1 MHIKLHDY
9 IFGFIIAHMDLINAY
24 DTKMKYLLSQSP
36 VCCSVWQCQCLSYCG
51 SFSRAAPLPTA
62 NTLRRGFSNTR
73 ELYSFI
79 TINSHINF
87 KESIDIILPDVDFCQ
102 VFMSTVEW
110 GQCLCRQSS
119 WLWHSLLQLR
129 LLWCHYHS
137 SFSYSISIS
146 IQTANQLWETF
157 FCLTTPDIQWV
168 AATPWAMTM
177 WPTSAGWPLW

>member
-1 MHIKLHDY
+1 MSNQLISGEYFYKGRINYFLVKCHIYQGNKQIY
-9 IFGFIIAHMDLINAY
+9 NLINAY
-24 DTKMKYLLSQSP
+24 HTKMKYLLSQSP
-36 VCCSVWQCQCLSYCG
+36 VCCSVWQWQCLSYYG

-62 NTLRRGFSNTR
+62 NTLRRSFSNTR

-87 KESIDIILPDVDFCQ
+87 KESIAIIIPDVDLCQ

-110 GQCLCRQSS
+110 GQCLCRQSP

-137 SFSYSISIS
+137 SFII
-146 IQTANQLWETF
+146 
-157 FCLTTPDIQWV
+157 
-168 AATPWAMTM
+168 
-177 WPTSAGWPLW
+177 